1 MQSAQL
7 RAQTILYKNDL
18 AALERSVISIAAA
31 VRQSRERDGL
41 VKSVEIA
48 FGDASPEPIL
58 NNEIIAEWN
67 QKYGEFLTLSYTVF
81 GFNSGTSKGQNIL
94 FRECNSPY
102 IMIYNPDIV
111 VSANYFLEMMPLFS
125 RYQNVGMVEAR
136 QTPLEHPKS
145 FNLNDGTQVWGA
157 MACVIVPSAIY
168 SELSGLDE
176 QNFFMYCD
184 DVDFSWRL
192 RLSGRRVVYCPSA
205 VVFHGHRLDSKGKT
219 CPTEAELYY
228 SAESSL
234 FMAYKYSCNQRV
246 KELIKQYSVGTPYQQ
261 KALSEFMRRKSE
273 GSLPEQLD
281 RNHKIAYF
289 KDGCYSCH
297 RYEM

>member
-7 RAQTILYKNDL
+7 RAQTILYKNDIS
-18 AALERSVISIAAA
+18 ALERSVTSIAAA
-31 VRQSRERDGL
+31 VKLSRAQGGN
-41 VKSVEIA
+41 VTYAEIA

-58 NNEIIAEWN
+58 NSDILAEWN
-67 QKYGEFLTLSYTVF
+67 VKYGEFLKLSYTVF

-94 FRECNSPY
+94 FRECECPY
-102 IMIYNPDIV
+102 LMIYNPDIV
-111 VSANYFLEMMPLFS
+111 VAPNYFLEMMPLFS
-125 RYQNVGMVEAR
+125 RYENVGLVEAR

-145 FNLNDGTQVWGA
+145 FDLSDGTQIWGA
-157 MACVIVPSAIY
+157 MACVIVPSEVY

-192 RLSGRRVVYCPSA
+192 RLSGRKVVYCPSA
-205 VVFHGHRLDSKGKT
+205 VVFHGHRLDSKGNP

-234 FMAYKYSCNQRV
+234 LMAYKYSCKERV

-261 KALSEFMRRKSE
+261 KALSEFMRRKDA
-273 GSLPEQLD
+273 GILPQPLD
-281 RNHKIAYF
+281 RDHKIAYF
-289 KDGCYSCH
+289 KDGCYSRH